1 MGGPRWRAR
10 AQGKEQAEKRA
21 EEAAGPGGRR
31 GGEKAE
37 AGSFLASRS
46 APGSVEEEG
55 GRGSRASGGSS
66 ESPPAGA
73 GSYRYGRRDETR
85 GFCTAEPTGA
95 RDWVWRRAIGRAGL
109 PTSLHRHRVSRPS
122 WRIVM
127 SFPCHGATAFTHTG
141 SQGMLRETPPEPHT
155 HGLRRVFW
163 LSSSSSSWPRSAGR
177 WCDAA
182 SHPGPRT
189 LVPPPCLQSWRPTGR
204 ASAIGRACP
213 CERNAC
219 PSEPAPCRS
228 CRSWRSKCCISRH
241 DLSIR
246 LVRRW
251 MGTRSTIS
259 LIAGGG
265 TGLTDFMRVGTA
277 RSRPPLDGR

>member
-1 MGGPRWRAR
+1 MPGMEGEAGRDRRHRHKRGKKKKKRGRREEGRWGVHA
-10 AQGKEQAEKRA
+10 
-21 EEAAGPGGRR
+21 GGRGR
-31 GGEKAE
+31 RGKSKQKSERKKRPGLGGGGGGGEKAE

-55 GRGSRASGGSS
+55 GRGSRASGGSI

-85 GFCTAEPTGA
+85 GFFTAEPTGA

-127 SFPCHGATAFTHTG
+127 LFPCHGATAFTHTG

-182 SHPGPRT
+182 SHPGP
-189 LVPPPCLQSWRPTGR
+189 
-204 ASAIGRACP
+204 
-213 CERNAC
+213 
-219 PSEPAPCRS
+219 
-228 CRSWRSKCCISRH
+228 
-241 DLSIR
+241 
-246 LVRRW
+246 
-251 MGTRSTIS
+251 
-259 LIAGGG
+259 
-265 TGLTDFMRVGTA
+265 
-277 RSRPPLDGR
+277 